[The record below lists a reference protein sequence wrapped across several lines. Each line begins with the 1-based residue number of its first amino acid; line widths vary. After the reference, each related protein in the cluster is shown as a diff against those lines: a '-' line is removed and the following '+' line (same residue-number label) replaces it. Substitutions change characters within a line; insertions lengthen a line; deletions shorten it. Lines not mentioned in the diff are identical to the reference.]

1 MSAEALPACHCSP
14 LGPLKLYVRRP
25 APTAVKV
32 EVFARE
38 RAVQLEVIDAGSL
51 GREDMLA
58 MNPFGTV
65 PILEIAPG
73 RAFSESLTI
82 CQFLDE
88 VVDGRRLFGET
99 LLERAEIAMWERRAE
114 LQLFAPSIEYVHH
127 THPAFG
133 DLLRQHPE
141 WARDEVAKSLS
152 MLEIMADRLDASA
165 FLAGDRLSAADLT
178 AYLGYRGLLAFGAVQ
193 PVRSSGFQRWEGNI
207 GERPSMAPLR
217 HLVGQF
223 QVGAPGGI

>member
-1 MSAEALPACHCSP
+1 MSAEAPPACHSSP
-14 LGPLKLYVRRP
+14 LGLLKLYVRRP

-38 RAVQLEVIDAGSL
+38 RAIQLEVIDAGSL
-51 GREDMLA
+51 GQVDILA

-73 RAFSESLTI
+73 RTYSESLTI

-88 VVDGRRLFGET
+88 AVDGRRLFGET

-114 LQLFAPSIEYVHH
+114 LRLFAPSIEYVHH

-133 DLLRQHPE
+133 GLLRQHPE
-141 WARDEVAKSLS
+141 WARDEVAKASS
-152 MLEIMADRLDASA
+152 MLKIMAGRLEASTY
-165 FLAGDRLSAADLT
+165 LAGERLSAADLT
-178 AYLGYRGLLAFGAVQ
+178 AYLGYRGLTAFGAIE
-193 PVRSSGFQRWEGNI
+193 PVKSSGFRRWERQV
-207 GERPSMAPLR
+207 GERPCMAPLR
-217 HLVGQF
+217 QLVGHLQS
-223 QVGAPGGI
+223 GKAGGT